1 MAKFMFKN
9 LKNKNLIGAEIG
21 VEHGLNAKT
30 MLRFLPIKKLYLI
43 DPYQQKSGDTYYK
56 EAKRFLKKYKEK
68 IEFIRK
74 SSEEAINEI
83 PNDLDFVYI
92 DGSHEYDIVKKDI
105 LMYYNKVKQGGL
117 IGGHDFW
124 ADQIGVCK
132 AVIDFA
138 QKNNLK
144 LKGGL
149 TDWWFIK
156 K

>member
-1 MAKFMFKN
+1 
-9 LKNKNLIGAEIG
+9 
-21 VEHGLNAKT
+21 
-30 MLRFLPIKKLYLI
+30 
-43 DPYQQKSGDTYYK
+43 
-56 EAKRFLKKYKEK
+56 
-68 IEFIRK
+68 
-74 SSEEAINEI
+74 
-83 PNDLDFVYI
+83 
-92 DGSHEYDIVKKDI
+92 
-105 LMYYNKVKQGGL
+105 MYYNKVKQGGL

-144 LKGGL
+144 LEGGL

>member
-1 MAKFMFKN
+1 MTKYMFKN
-9 LKNKNLIGAEIG
+9 LKKDNLVGAEIG

-43 DPYQQKSGDTYYK
+43 DPYQQKSGDTYFN
-56 EAKRFLKKYKEK
+56 EAKRFLRKYENK

-74 SSEEAINEI
+74 TSENAINEI

-92 DGSHEYDIVKKDI
+92 DGSHEYEIVKRDI
-105 LMYYNKVKQGGL
+105 LLYYDKIKKGGI

-132 AVIDFA
+132 AVLDFTNEN
-138 QKNNLK
+138 KIK
-144 LKGGL
+144 LWGGL

>member
-1 MAKFMFKN
+1 MAKYMFKN
-9 LKNKNLIGAEIG
+9 LKNNNLIGAEIG

-43 DPYQQKSGDTYYK
+43 DPYQQKSGDSYYK
-56 EAKRFLKKYKEK
+56 ETKRFLKKYKEK

-74 SSEEAINEI
+74 PSEEAINEI

-124 ADQIGVCK
+124 ADHIGVCK
-132 AVIDFA
+132 AVIDFT
-138 QKNNLK
+138 QKNNIK
-144 LKGGL
+144 LEGGL